1 MHPACQAAGIR
12 LALVVTRVDVAL
24 DQLRNLLAK
33 GIKDHTCH
41 I

>member
-1 MHPACQAAGIR
+1 
-12 LALVVTRVDVAL
+12 VVTRVDVAL